1 MSTVYNSIDN
11 KKLLFFYNIKSIKHP
26 FTASIVENHIICKKQ
41 KNKLGHHHVI
51 SMVFTPTSRAIS
63 MRVISQLLYN
73 NYNHNYNKI
82 LTSDWPSA
90 VLISAPVNLQN
101 RTGEERRQHTLWDK
115 RYNNFVLQNF
125 SPNFTLF

>member
-1 MSTVYNSIDN
+1 MIAVFITEMVI
-11 KKLLFFYNIKSIKHP
+11 LFKH
-26 FTASIVENHIICKKQ
+26 VIIIIIIII
-41 KNKLGHHHVI
+41 I
-51 SMVFTPTSRAIS
+51 SMVFTPSSRAIS

-73 NYNHNYNKI
+73 NYSHNYNKI